1 MQLLRHL
8 RRSKPNAVAI
18 DSPAPARI
26 PIFDSEQVLPIE
38 LELSDRTVYAR
49 VARHHAKLQPGVV
62 GFDATLAEWL
72 RGSSGV
78 SMRIT
83 RNGALDIS
91 VRIHAEYGVSLPA
104 LGRCVQEAV
113 ARAMRRLSD
122 RPIHRI
128 EIQIAGI
135 ADTDEMPPQNAGE

>member
-8 RRSKPNAVAI
+8 RRSKPDAAAI

-26 PIFDSEQVLPIE
+26 PVFDGDQALPIE

-49 VARHHAKLQPGVV
+49 VARHHAKIQPGVV
-62 GFDATLAEWL
+62 GFDGTFAEWL

-78 SMRIT
+78 SARIT
-83 RNGALDIS
+83 RNGALDVS
-91 VRIHAEYGVSLPA
+91 VRVHAEYGVALPA
-104 LGRCVQEAV
+104 LGRCVQESV
-113 ARAMRRLSD
+113 ARAMHRLSD

-128 EIQIAGI
+128 EVQIVNI
-135 ADTDEMPPQNAGE
+135 ADTDETPRLNAGE